1 MERFERLKRNE
12 RLKENHKYIDPKYP
26 SVPHLKK
33 RAQQRIPKFA
43 YEYLSGGCNNDINI
57 KKNTAD
63 IRKIEL
69 RPYYL
74 RDYRGIQMETEL
86 FGHTYSAPFGIAP
99 IGLQGLMWP
108 GATEILAA
116 AANDHNIPFI
126 LSTVAT
132 ADIESVA
139 AITEGKAWFQLYH
152 PAEDSLCDKILDRL
166 HDVECPV
173 LVLLADVPTFGYRP
187 KEIKNGLSIPPKM
200 NLNNVLQILSH
211 PNWALQTLIKGQ
223 PEFKTLKPYLPKGL
237 SLRHLGLF
245 MNKTF
250 DGRLNHDRIKRI
262 RDQWKG
268 KIVLKGVA
276 SLEDTEKAIKWGM
289 DGIILSNHGGRQL
302 DMGESTISSLQTI
315 VPKYKDEIKIMMDS
329 GMRCGPDIANTLA
342 CGAAFTFLG
351 RAFMYGVAAMGKK
364 GGHQSIS
371 ILKKELLQVL
381 EQICCKNIN
390 KLGDHKI

>member
-1 MERFERLKRNE
+1 MSN
-12 RLKENHKYIDPKYP
+12 NNIHIDPRYP
-26 SVPHLKK
+26 SIQHLKSK
-33 RAQQRIPKFA
+33 AEKRIPRFA

-57 KKNTAD
+57 KKNTSD

-69 RPYYL
+69 QPYYL
-74 RDYRGIQMETEL
+74 RDYGGVKMEKEL

-108 GATEILAA
+108 GATEILASA
-116 AANDHNIPFI
+116 ARDHNIPFI

-132 ADIESVA
+132 ADIETVA
-139 AITEGKAWFQLYH
+139 KITEGKAWFQLYH
-152 PAEDSLCDKILDRL
+152 PAEDTLCDKILDRL
-166 HDVECPV
+166 MDVECPV

-200 NLNNVLQILSH
+200 SLSNIMQILGS
-211 PNWALQTLIKGQ
+211 PNWAIQTLLHGQ

-250 DGRLNHDRIKRI
+250 DGRLNSERIKRI
-262 RDQWKG
+262 RDKWNG

-276 SLEDTEKAIKWGM
+276 SLEDTQTAIDLGL
-289 DGIILSNHGGRQL
+289 DGIIISNHGGRQL
-302 DMGESTISSLQTI
+302 DMGQSTISSLQAI
-315 VPKYKDEIKIMMDS
+315 APSFQNQIKIMMDS

-342 CGAAFTFLG
+342 CGAEFTFLG
-351 RAFMYGVAAMGKK
+351 RAFMYGVAAMGKS
-364 GGHQSIS
+364 GGQQSIS
-371 ILKKELLQVL
+371 ILKRELQQVL
-381 EQICCKNIN
+381 EQICCENPEAIPK
-390 KLGDHKI
+390 HKINY